1 MSSACN
7 FASKVLNYMG
17 DMENKAITG
26 SEEVVIPQ
34 QAKTYKMIAFRGKV
48 VFPGQAVHF
57 DLVRDKSYAAI
68 SHAVESG
75 ESVFLVAQKRA
86 TMVNPAPQDI
96 YRVGVLATIKQVQ
109 RLPGDAMRV
118 VFIAGRR
125 MQIDS
130 YVSLT
135 PYFEVTLKEYEYEQD
150 DPVYFEAVK
159 RRLDEQFKEYRRIDT
174 KMPGDV
180 LSTLSV
186 DDGERFVATIANY
199 IFTDDAEKQNV
210 LQTKT
215 LSAQY
220 EQILTV
226 LTRETE
232 IRAIEKRIT
241 AKVRQSIDKNQKE
254 YYVREQ
260 IRALK
265 QEIGEDADEI
275 DELRDKLNA
284 LKESIPDYAYEK
296 AEKEISRLEK
306 MNPSTPEATVSRSYI
321 ELILEMPWNKSTKD
335 EISLDRAR
343 KVLNEDHYG
352 LEKVKERILEY
363 LAVYKLTN
371 NLKSPILCFVGPP
384 GVGKTSIV
392 RSIARAAGK
401 ELVSMSLGGIRD
413 EAEIRGHR
421 RTYVAAL
428 PGRIISGIRQAGVN
442 NPVFLLDEIDKMTAD
457 MHGDP
462 ASALLEVL
470 DPNQNY
476 NFKDNYL
483 DMPYDL
489 SSVMFVTTANSLDPL
504 PPALLDRLEV
514 IELSGYTYEE
524 KLQISKRY
532 LKPKEMEA
540 NGLSNIKVDMSDSVI
555 MNVISSYTRES
566 GVRNLEREI
575 ATIMRKIALRIVE
588 QNEQPTS
595 FKVTKKE
602 VLEFLGPPKY
612 KENAIADTDEIG
624 AATGLAWTS
633 VGGVTLNIEAVII
646 PGGKG
651 EIKLTGSLGDV
662 MKESCLAALS
672 LVRSRADE
680 YGIDRDE
687 FVNND
692 IHLHF
697 PEGATPKDG
706 PSAGITIATALMSAF
721 SKRPV
726 AHDVTM
732 TGEVTLRGRVLAIG
746 GLKEKSLAAFRA
758 GFKRLII
765 PKENEKDLADVPEEV
780 KKKLEIILVDDIDK
794 VFSAVL
800 VK

>member
-1 MSSACN
+1 MI
-7 FASKVLNYMG
+7 G
-17 DMENKAITG
+17 DMENKSILDVDQTR
-26 SEEVVIPQ
+26 IPAQ
-34 QAKTYKMIAFRGKV
+34 PKTYKMIAFRGKV

-57 DLVRDKSYAAI
+57 DLVRDKSYSAI
-68 SHAVESG
+68 SQAVESG

-96 YRVGVLATIKQVQ
+96 YRVGVLASIKQVQ

-118 VFIAGRR
+118 VFMAGRR

-135 PYFEVTLKEYEYEQD
+135 PFFEVTLKDYDYEPD

-186 DDGERFVATIANY
+186 DDGERFVSTIANY
-199 IFTDDAEKQNV
+199 IFSSDAEKQTI

-226 LTRETE
+226 LVREVE
-232 IRAIEKRIT
+232 IRALEKTIS
-241 AKVRQSIDKNQKE
+241 AKVRQNIDKNQKE
-254 YYVREQ
+254 YYLREQ
-260 IRALK
+260 IRAIKDEL
-265 QEIGEDADEI
+265 GEDADEI
-275 DELRDKLNA
+275 DELREKLKNMQGA
-284 LKESIPDYAYEK
+284 LPEAAYQK
-296 AEKEISRLEK
+296 IEKEISRLEK
-306 MNPSTPEATVSRSYI
+306 MSPSSPEATVSRSYI
-321 ELILEMPWNKSTKD
+321 DLVLELPWNTSTL
-335 EISLDRAR
+335 ETLTLGEAR
-343 KVLNEDHYG
+343 KILNEDHYG

-363 LAVYKLTN
+363 LAVYKLTG
-371 NLKSPILCFVGPP
+371 NLKSPVLCFVGPP

-401 ELVSMSLGGIRD
+401 KFVSMSLGGIRD

-428 PGRIISGIRQAGVN
+428 PGRIIDGIKNAGVN

-457 MHGDP
+457 IHGDP

-470 DPNQNY
+470 DPNQNHA
-476 NFKDNYL
+476 FKDNYL
-483 DMPYDL
+483 DMPFDL
-489 SSVMFVTTANSLDPL
+489 SKVMFVTTANSLDPI

-524 KLQISKRY
+524 KLQIAKKY
-532 LKPKEMEA
+532 LKPKQIEA
-540 NGLSNIKVDMSDSVI
+540 NGLKDIKIEMSDAVI
-555 MNVISSYTRES
+555 TNVITAYTRES

-575 ATIMRKIALRIVE
+575 ATIMRKIALKIVE
-588 QNEQPTS
+588 QGEPPAS

-602 VLEFLGPPKY
+602 VAELLGAPKY
-612 KENAIADTDEIG
+612 KDGANAETTDEVG
-624 AATGLAWTS
+624 TATGLAWTS
-633 VGGVTLNIEAVII
+633 VGGVTLSIEVALISN
-646 PGGKG
+646 GKG
-651 EIKLTGSLGDV
+651 ELKLTGSLGDV

-672 LVRSRADE
+672 LVRSRADKF
-680 YGIDRDE
+680 GIDVDE
-687 FVNND
+687 FTKND

-721 SKRPV
+721 SKKKV
-726 AHDVTM
+726 AHDVAM
-732 TGEVTLRGRVLAIG
+732 TGELTLRGKVLAIG

-765 PKENEKDLADVPEEV
+765 PKDNEKDLVDVPSEV
-780 KKKLEIILVDDIDK
+780 KNKLNIITVDNIDQ
-794 VFSAVL
+794 VFAAAL
-800 VK
+800 R

>member
-1 MSSACN
+1 MDN
-7 FASKVLNYMG
+7 KVIYDAEDTQL
-17 DMENKAITG
+17 IQP
-26 SEEVVIPQ
+26 V
-34 QAKTYKMIAFRGKV
+34 KTYKMIAFRGKV

-57 DLVRDKSYAAI
+57 DLVRDKSYTAI
-68 SHAVESG
+68 SQAVESG

-130 YVSLT
+130 YVSLN
-135 PYFEVTLKEYEYEQD
+135 PYFEVTLKEYDYDPDE
-150 DPVYFEAVK
+150 PVYFEAIK

-180 LSTLSV
+180 LSSLSV
-186 DDGERFVATIANY
+186 DDGEKFVSTIASY
-199 IFTDDAEKQNV
+199 IFSSDSEKQNV

-220 EQILTV
+220 ELILTS
-226 LTRETE
+226 LAKETE
-232 IRAIEKRIT
+232 IRAMEKRIT
-241 AKVRQSIDKNQKE
+241 ARVRQNIDKNQKE
-254 YYVREQ
+254 YYIREQ
-260 IRALK
+260 IRVLK
-265 QEIGEDADEI
+265 EELGEDADEI
-275 DELRDKLNA
+275 DELREKLRGM
-284 LKESIPDYAYEK
+284 KDEMPQTAYEK

-306 MNPSTPEATVSRSYI
+306 MSSSTPEASVARSYI
-321 ELILEMPWNKSTKD
+321 ELLLDMPWQKSTVD
-335 EISLDRAR
+335 DISLDFAR
-343 KVLNEDHYG
+343 KVLAEDHYG
-352 LEKVKERILEY
+352 LEKIKGRILEY
-363 LAVYKLTN
+363 LAVFKLTQ
-371 NLKSPILCFVGPP
+371 NLKAPVLCFVGPP

-401 ELVSMSLGGIRD
+401 ELVTMSLGGIHD

-421 RTYVAAL
+421 RTYVAAM
-428 PGRIISGIRQAGVN
+428 PGRIINGIRQAKVN

-457 MHGDP
+457 IHGDP

-470 DPNQNY
+470 DPNQNN

-483 DMPYDL
+483 DMPFDL
-489 SSVMFVTTANSLDPL
+489 SKVMFVTTANSLDPL
-504 PPALLDRLEV
+504 PAALLDRLEV

-524 KLQISKRY
+524 KLQIAKRY
-532 LKPKEMEA
+532 LKPKEVKA
-540 NGLSNIKVDMSDSVI
+540 NGLSDVKVDMSDAVI
-555 MNVISSYTRES
+555 SHIISSYTRES

-575 ATIMRKIALRIVE
+575 ATVMRKIALKVVE
-588 QNEQPTS
+588 QDQIPAT
-595 FKVTKKE
+595 FKVSKKDIA
-602 VLEFLGPPKY
+602 EFLGPAKY
-612 KENAIADTDEIG
+612 KETSAVETDEVG

-633 VGGVTLNIEAVII
+633 VGGVTLSIEAAII
-646 PGGKG
+646 SGGKG
-651 EIKLTGSLGDV
+651 ELKLTGSLGDV

-672 LVRSRADE
+672 LVRSRAAE
-680 YGIDRDE
+680 YGVKE
-687 FVNND
+687 TAFSEND
-692 IHLHF
+692 VHLHF

-721 SKRPV
+721 SKKAV
-726 AHDVTM
+726 AHDVAM
-732 TGEVTLRGRVLAIG
+732 TGEVTLRGKVLAIG

-758 GFKRLII
+758 GYKRLII
-765 PKENEKDLADVPEEV
+765 PKENEKDLTDVPDEV
-780 KKKLEIILVDDIDK
+780 KQKVNIITVENIDQ

-800 VK
+800 K

>member
-1 MSSACN
+1 M
-7 FASKVLNYMG
+7 VDIM
-17 DMENKAITG
+17 DNKAFTNT
-26 SEEVVIPQ
+26 EEEQVIQPV
-34 QAKTYKMIAFRGKV
+34 KTYKMIPFRGKV

-57 DLVRDKSYAAI
+57 DLVRDKSYNAIIQAAEA
-68 SHAVESG
+68 S

-96 YRVGVLATIKQVQ
+96 YRVGVLASIKQVQ
-109 RLPGDAMRV
+109 RLPGDALRV
-118 VFIAGRR
+118 VFTAGRR

-130 YVSLT
+130 YVSIT
-135 PYFEVTLKEYEYEQD
+135 PYFEVTLKEYEYEPD
-150 DPVYFEAVK
+150 DPLYFEAVK
-159 RRLDEQFKEYRRIDT
+159 RRLDEQFREYRRIDT
-174 KMPGDV
+174 KMPGDI
-180 LSTLSV
+180 LSSLSV
-186 DDGERFVATIANY
+186 DDGERFVSTIAGY
-199 IFTDDAEKQNV
+199 IFSSDSERQNV
-210 LQTKT
+210 LQMKT

-220 EQILTV
+220 EEILNV

-232 IRAIEKRIT
+232 IRAIEKKIS
-241 AKVRQSIDKNQKE
+241 AKVRQNIDKNQKE
-254 YYVREQ
+254 YYLREQ
-260 IRALK
+260 IKALK
-265 QEIGEDADEI
+265 EELGEDADEI
-275 DELRDKLNA
+275 DELREKLAGMKDA
-284 LKESIPDYAYEK
+284 LPEYAYEK

-306 MNPSTPEATVSRSYI
+306 MSPSTPEATVSRSYI
-321 ELILEMPWNKSTKD
+321 ELILDMPWTKATED
-335 EISLDRAR
+335 DIALDRAR
-343 KVLNEDHYG
+343 KVLAEDHYG

-401 ELVSMSLGGIRD
+401 ELVTMSLGGVRD

-421 RTYVAAL
+421 RTYVAAM

-442 NPVFLLDEIDKMTAD
+442 NPVFLLDEIDKMTSD
-457 MHGDP
+457 IHGDP

-483 DMPYDL
+483 DMPFDL
-489 SSVMFVTTANSLDPL
+489 SHVMFVTTANSLDPI

-524 KLQISKRY
+524 KLQIAKRY
-532 LKPKEMEA
+532 LKPKEIET
-540 NGLSNIKVDMSDSVI
+540 NGLKNVKIDMSDSVI
-555 MNVISSYTRES
+555 MNIITSYTRES

-575 ATIMRKIALRIVE
+575 ATVMRKIALKIVE
-588 QNEQPTS
+588 QKDTPSS

-602 VLEFLGPPKY
+602 TAEFLGPPKY
-612 KENAIADTDEIG
+612 KESAVTDTDEIG
-624 AATGLAWTS
+624 TATGLAWTS
-633 VGGVTLNIEAVII
+633 VGGVTLNIEAMII
-646 PGGKG
+646 PNGKG
-651 EIKLTGSLGDV
+651 ELRLTGSLGDV

-672 LVRSRADE
+672 LVRSRAE
-680 YGIDRDE
+680 QFGIDPDA
-687 FVNND
+687 FVKND

-721 SKRPV
+721 SQRKV

-732 TGEVTLRGRVLAIG
+732 TGEITLRGKVLAIG

-758 GFKRLII
+758 GFKRLLI
-765 PKENEKDLADVPEEV
+765 PRENEKDLSDVPAEV
-780 KKKLEIILVDDIDK
+780 KAKLDIILVDNIDK
-794 VFSAVL
+794 VFAEVL
-800 VK
+800 V

>member
-1 MSSACN
+1 
-7 FASKVLNYMG
+7 
-17 DMENKAITG
+17 MENKGTVNIGA
-26 SEEVVIPQ
+26 EQIPKTV
-34 QAKTYKMIAFRGKV
+34 KTYKMIAFRGKV

-68 SHAVESG
+68 SQAVESG

-86 TMVNPAPQDI
+86 TTVNPAPQDI
-96 YRVGVLATIKQVQ
+96 YRVGVLASIKQVQ

-118 VFIAGRR
+118 VFTAGRR
-125 MQIDS
+125 MQIES
-130 YVSLT
+130 YVSIT
-135 PYFEVTLKEYEYEQD
+135 PFFEVTLKE
-150 DPVYFEAVK
+150 FETAEDEPLYLEAIK
-159 RRLDEQFKEYRRIDT
+159 RRLEEQFKEYRRIDT

-180 LSTLSV
+180 LSSLSV
-186 DDGERFVATIANY
+186 DDGEKFVSTITGY
-199 IFTDDAEKQNV
+199 IFTSDAEKQNI

-215 LSAQY
+215 LSEQY
-220 EQILTV
+220 EQILSV
-226 LTRETE
+226 LVRETE
-232 IRAIEKRIT
+232 IRALEKRIT
-241 AKVRQSIDKNQKE
+241 AKVRQNIDKNQKE
-254 YYVREQ
+254 YYIREQ

-265 QEIGEDADEI
+265 EELGEDADEI
-275 DELRDKLNA
+275 DELRDKLKSMKDV
-284 LKESIPDYAYEK
+284 LPEIAYSK

-321 ELILEMPWNKSTKD
+321 ELILDLPWGKSTVD
-335 EISLDRAR
+335 NIALDHAR

-401 ELVSMSLGGIRD
+401 ELVTMSLGGVRD

-421 RTYVAAL
+421 RTYVAAM
-428 PGRIISGIRQAGVN
+428 PGRIINGLKQANVN

-483 DMPYDL
+483 DMPFDL
-489 SSVMFVTTANSLDPL
+489 SKVMFVTTANSLDPL

-514 IELSGYTYEE
+514 IELSGYTYDE
-524 KLQISKRY
+524 KLQIAKKY
-532 LKPKEMEA
+532 LKPKEVAA
-540 NGLSNIKVDMSDSVI
+540 NGLSDVKVEMSDAVI
-555 MNVISSYTRES
+555 MNVISGYTRES

-575 ATIMRKIALRIVE
+575 ATVMRKIALKIVE
-588 QNEQPTS
+588 QKEKPQT

-602 VLEFLGPPKY
+602 VAEFLGPAKY
-612 KENAIADTDEIG
+612 KDDAVSEADTVG
-624 AATGLAWTS
+624 CANGLAWTS
-633 VGGVTLNIEAVII
+633 VGGVTLSIEAATIS
-646 PGGKG
+646 GGKG

-662 MKESCLAALS
+662 MKESCITALS
-672 LVRSRADE
+672 LVRSRAQKF
-680 YGIDRDE
+680 GIDQSE
-687 FVNND
+687 FTEKDV
-692 IHLHF
+692 HLHF

-706 PSAGITIATALMSAF
+706 PSAGITIATALMSVF
-721 SKRPV
+721 SQKKV
-726 AHDVTM
+726 SHDVAM
-732 TGEVTLRGRVLAIG
+732 TGEVTLRGKVLAIG

-765 PKENEKDLADVPEEV
+765 PRENEKDLADVPQEV
-780 KKKLEIILVDDIDK
+780 KNKLEIIMVENIDQ
-794 VFSAVL
+794 VFDAVL
-800 VK
+800 V

>member
-1 MSSACN
+1 MRNSALLRQTIL
-7 FASKVLNYMG
+7 VE
-17 DMENKAITG
+17 DMENKTYITT
-26 SEEVVIPQ
+26 EDVQIEQPV
-34 QAKTYKMIAFRGKV
+34 KTYKMIAFRGKV

-57 DLVRDKSYAAI
+57 DLVRDKSYSAI
-68 SHAVESG
+68 SEAVESG

-96 YRVGVLATIKQVQ
+96 YRVGVLASIKQVQ

-118 VFIAGRR
+118 VFTAGRR

-135 PYFEVTLKEYEYEQD
+135 PYFEVTLKEYEYEPD

-186 DDGERFVATIANY
+186 DDGERFVSTIANY
-199 IFTDDAEKQNV
+199 IFSSDTEKQNV
-210 LQTKT
+210 LQLRT

-220 EQILTV
+220 EEV
-226 LTRETE
+226 LQVLARETE
-232 IRAIEKRIT
+232 IRAMEKRIA
-241 AKVRQSIDKNQKE
+241 AKVRQNIDKNQKE
-254 YYVREQ
+254 YYLREQ

-265 QEIGEDADEI
+265 DELGEDADEI
-275 DELRDKLNA
+275 EELREKLVS
-284 LKESIPDYAYEK
+284 LKAAMPEYAYTK
-296 AEKEISRLEK
+296 VEKELSRYEK
-306 MNPSTPEATVSRSYI
+306 MNPTTPEATVSRSYI
-321 ELILEMPWNKSTKD
+321 ELVLEMPWNKSTVD
-335 EISLDRAR
+335 DISLDRAR
-343 KVLNEDHYG
+343 KVLAEDHYG

-371 NLKSPILCFVGPP
+371 NLKSPVLCFVGPP

-401 ELVSMSLGGIRD
+401 ELVTMSLGGVRD

-428 PGRIISGIRQAGVN
+428 PGRIINGVKQAGVN
-442 NPVFLLDEIDKMTAD
+442 NPVFLLDEIDKMTSD

-483 DMPYDL
+483 DMPFDL
-489 SSVMFVTTANSLDPL
+489 SNVMFVTTANSLDPL

-514 IELSGYTYEE
+514 IELSGYTYDE
-524 KLQISKRY
+524 KLQIAKRY

-540 NGLSNIKVDMSDSVI
+540 NGLSNIRVDMSDAVLTHI
-555 MNVISSYTRES
+555 ISAYTRES
-566 GVRNLEREI
+566 GVRNLQREI
-575 ATIMRKIALRIVE
+575 ATVMRKIALRIVE
-588 QNEQPTS
+588 QKEPQTS
-595 FKVTKKE
+595 YRVTKKE
-602 VLEFLGPPKY
+602 IAEFLGPPKY
-612 KENAIADTDEIG
+612 KDSATVEKDEVG
-624 AATGLAWTS
+624 MATGLAWTS
-633 VGGVTLNIEAVII
+633 VGGVTLSIEAAII
-646 PGGKG
+646 SGGKG

-662 MKESCLAALS
+662 MKESCLTALS
-672 LVRSRADE
+672 LVRSRAVE
-680 YGIDRDE
+680 YGIDPE
-687 FVNND
+687 AFNKND

-721 SKRPV
+721 SGRKV

-732 TGEVTLRGRVLAIG
+732 TGELTLRGKVLAIG

-758 GFKRLII
+758 GFKRLVI
-765 PKENEKDLADVPEEV
+765 PRENEKDLADVPKEV
-780 KKKLEIILVDDIDK
+780 KDKLEIITVDNIDK
-794 VFSAVL
+794 VFNLVL
-800 VK
+800 L

>member
-1 MSSACN
+1 MDN
-7 FASKVLNYMG
+7 KVIYDAEDTQL
-17 DMENKAITG
+17 IQP
-26 SEEVVIPQ
+26 V
-34 QAKTYKMIAFRGKV
+34 KTYKMIAFRGKV

-57 DLVRDKSYAAI
+57 DLVRDKSYTAI
-68 SHAVESG
+68 SQAVESG

-130 YVSLT
+130 YVSLN
-135 PYFEVTLKEYEYEQD
+135 PYFEVTLKEYDYEPD
-150 DPVYFEAVK
+150 EPVYFEAIK

-180 LSTLSV
+180 LSSLSV
-186 DDGERFVATIANY
+186 DDGEKFVSTIASY
-199 IFTDDAEKQNV
+199 IFSSDSEKQNV

-220 EQILTV
+220 ELILTS
-226 LTRETE
+226 LAKETE
-232 IRAIEKRIT
+232 IRAMEKRIT
-241 AKVRQSIDKNQKE
+241 ARVRQNIDKNQKE
-254 YYVREQ
+254 YYIREQ
-260 IRALK
+260 IRVLK
-265 QEIGEDADEI
+265 EELGEDADEI
-275 DELRDKLNA
+275 DELREKLRGM
-284 LKESIPDYAYEK
+284 KDEMPQTAYEK

-306 MNPSTPEATVSRSYI
+306 MSSSTPEASVARSYI
-321 ELILEMPWNKSTKD
+321 ELLLDMPWQKSTVD
-335 EISLDRAR
+335 DISLDFAR
-343 KVLNEDHYG
+343 KVLAEDHYG
-352 LEKVKERILEY
+352 LEKVKGRILEY
-363 LAVYKLTN
+363 LAVFKLTQ
-371 NLKSPILCFVGPP
+371 NLKAPVLCFVGPP

-401 ELVSMSLGGIRD
+401 ELVTMSLGGIHD

-421 RTYVAAL
+421 RTYVAAM
-428 PGRIISGIRQAGVN
+428 PGRIINGIRQAKVS

-457 MHGDP
+457 IHGDP

-483 DMPYDL
+483 DMPFDL
-489 SSVMFVTTANSLDPL
+489 SKVMFVTTANSLDPL
-504 PPALLDRLEV
+504 PAALLDRLEV

-524 KLQISKRY
+524 KLQIAKRY
-532 LKPKEMEA
+532 LKPKEVKA
-540 NGLSNIKVDMSDSVI
+540 NGLSDVKIDMSDAVI
-555 MNVISSYTRES
+555 SHIISSYTRES

-575 ATIMRKIALRIVE
+575 ATVMRKIALKVVE
-588 QNEQPTS
+588 QDQIPAS
-595 FKVTKKE
+595 FKVSKKD
-602 VLEFLGPPKY
+602 VAEFLGPAKY
-612 KENAIADTDEIG
+612 KETSAVETDEVG

-633 VGGVTLNIEAVII
+633 VGGVTLSIEAAII
-646 PGGKG
+646 SGGKG
-651 EIKLTGSLGDV
+651 ELKLTGSLGDV

-672 LVRSRADE
+672 LVRSRAAE
-680 YGIDRDE
+680 YGVKE
-687 FVNND
+687 TAFSEND
-692 IHLHF
+692 VHLHF

-721 SKRPV
+721 SKKAV
-726 AHDVTM
+726 AHDVAM
-732 TGEVTLRGRVLAIG
+732 TGEVTLRGKVLAIG

-758 GFKRLII
+758 GYKRLII
-765 PKENEKDLADVPEEV
+765 PKENEKDLTDVPDEV
-780 KKKLEIILVDDIDK
+780 KQKVNIITVENIDQ
-794 VFSAVL
+794 VFAAVL
-800 VK
+800 K

>member
-1 MSSACN
+1 
-7 FASKVLNYMG
+7 
-17 DMENKAITG
+17 MENKATT
-26 SEEVVIPQ
+26 EFEQTQIPQ
-34 QAKTYKMIAFRGKV
+34 PVKAYKMIAFRGKV

-57 DLVRDKSYAAI
+57 DLVRDKSYSAI
-68 SHAVESG
+68 SEAVESG

-86 TMVNPAPQDI
+86 TTVNPAPQDI
-96 YRVGVLATIKQVQ
+96 YRVGVLASIKQVQ

-118 VFIAGRR
+118 VFTAGRR

-135 PYFEVTLKEYEYEQD
+135 PYFEVTLKEYEYESD

-186 DDGERFVATIANY
+186 DDGERFVSTIANY
-199 IFTDDAEKQNV
+199 IFTSDSEKQNI

-226 LTRETE
+226 LVREVE
-232 IRAIEKRIT
+232 IRSLEKTIT
-241 AKVRQSIDKNQKE
+241 AKVRQNIDKNQKE
-254 YYVREQ
+254 YYLREQ
-260 IRALK
+260 IRAIKTEL
-265 QEIGEDADEI
+265 GEDADEI
-275 DELRDKLNA
+275 DALREKLAAMKEVLPEAAYDKIN
-284 LKESIPDYAYEK
+284 
-296 AEKEISRLEK
+296 KEISRLEK
-306 MNPSTPEATVSRSYI
+306 MSPSTPEATVSRSYI
-321 ELILEMPWNKSTKD
+321 DLVLDLPWAKSTTD
-335 EISLDRAR
+335 TLSLAEAR
-343 KVLNEDHYG
+343 KVLNEDHFG

-363 LAVYKLTN
+363 LAVYKLTG
-371 NLKSPILCFVGPP
+371 NLKSPVLCFVGPP

-401 ELVSMSLGGIRD
+401 KFVSMSLGGIRD

-428 PGRIISGIRQAGVN
+428 PGRIIEGLRNAGVN

-476 NFKDNYL
+476 GFKDNYL
-483 DMPYDL
+483 DMPFDL
-489 SSVMFVTTANSLDPL
+489 SKVMFVTTANSLDPIQ
-504 PPALLDRLEV
+504 PALLDRLEV

-524 KLQISKRY
+524 KLQIAKRY
-532 LKPKEMEA
+532 LRPKEIEA
-540 NGLSNIKVDMSDSVI
+540 NGLKDIKIEMSDAVT
-555 MNVISSYTRES
+555 MNVISNYTRES

-575 ATIMRKIALRIVE
+575 ATVMRKIALKVVE
-588 QNEQPTS
+588 QKQPPS
-595 FKVTKKE
+595 VFKVTKKE
-602 VLEFLGPPKY
+602 IAEFLGAPKY
-612 KENAIADTDEIG
+612 KDGGAVAEIDEVG
-624 AATGLAWTS
+624 AANGLAWTS
-633 VGGVTLNIEAVII
+633 VGGVTLNIEAAII
-646 PGGKG
+646 PDGKG
-651 EIKLTGSLGDV
+651 DVKLTGSLGDV
-662 MKESCLAALS
+662 MKESCMTALT
-672 LVRSRADE
+672 LVRARADKF
-680 YGIDRDE
+680 GVDRDM
-687 FVNND
+687 FVKND
-692 IHLHF
+692 VHLHF

-706 PSAGITIATALMSAF
+706 PSAGITIATALMSVF
-721 SKRPV
+721 SGKRV
-726 AHDVTM
+726 AHDVAM
-732 TGEVTLRGRVLAIG
+732 TGEVTLRGKVLAIG

-765 PKENEKDLADVPEEV
+765 PRENEKDLVDVPDEV
-780 KKKLEIILVDDIDK
+780 KNKLEIILVDNIDE
-794 VFSAVL
+794 VYATAL
-800 VK
+800 L

>member
-1 MSSACN
+1 
-7 FASKVLNYMG
+7 
-17 DMENKAITG
+17 MENKATT
-26 SEEVVIPQ
+26 EFEQTQIPQ
-34 QAKTYKMIAFRGKV
+34 PVKAYKMIAFRGKV

-57 DLVRDKSYAAI
+57 DLVRDKSYSAI
-68 SHAVESG
+68 SEAVESG

-86 TMVNPAPQDI
+86 TTVNPAPQDI
-96 YRVGVLATIKQVQ
+96 YRVGVLASIKQVQ

-118 VFIAGRR
+118 VFTAGRR

-135 PYFEVTLKEYEYEQD
+135 PYFEVTLKEYEYEAD

-186 DDGERFVATIANY
+186 DDGERFVSTIANY
-199 IFTDDAEKQNV
+199 IFTSDSEKQNI

-226 LTRETE
+226 LVREVE
-232 IRAIEKRIT
+232 IRSLEKTIT
-241 AKVRQSIDKNQKE
+241 AKVRQNIDKNQKE
-254 YYVREQ
+254 YYLREQ
-260 IRALK
+260 IRAIKTEL
-265 QEIGEDADEI
+265 GEDADEI
-275 DELRDKLNA
+275 DALREKLAAMKEVLPEAAYDKIN
-284 LKESIPDYAYEK
+284 
-296 AEKEISRLEK
+296 KEISRLEK
-306 MNPSTPEATVSRSYI
+306 MSPSTPEATVSRSYI
-321 ELILEMPWNKSTKD
+321 DLVLDLPWAKSTTD
-335 EISLDRAR
+335 TLSLAEAR
-343 KVLNEDHYG
+343 KVLNEDHFG

-363 LAVYKLTN
+363 LAVYKLTG
-371 NLKSPILCFVGPP
+371 NLKSPVLCFVGPP

-401 ELVSMSLGGIRD
+401 KFVSMSLGGIRD

-428 PGRIISGIRQAGVN
+428 PGRIIEGLRNAGVN

-476 NFKDNYL
+476 GFKDNYL
-483 DMPYDL
+483 DMPFDL
-489 SSVMFVTTANSLDPL
+489 SKVMFVTTANSLDPIQ
-504 PPALLDRLEV
+504 PALLDRLEV

-524 KLQISKRY
+524 KLQIAKRY
-532 LKPKEMEA
+532 LRPKEIEA
-540 NGLSNIKVDMSDSVI
+540 NGLKDIKIEMSDAVT
-555 MNVISSYTRES
+555 MNVISNYTRES

-575 ATIMRKIALRIVE
+575 ATVMRKIALKVVE
-588 QNEQPTS
+588 QKQPPS
-595 FKVTKKE
+595 VFKVTKKE
-602 VLEFLGPPKY
+602 IAEFLGAPKY
-612 KENAIADTDEIG
+612 KDGGAVAEIDEVG
-624 AATGLAWTS
+624 AANGLAWTS
-633 VGGVTLNIEAVII
+633 VGGVTLNIEAAII
-646 PGGKG
+646 SDGKG
-651 EIKLTGSLGDV
+651 DVKLTGSLGDV
-662 MKESCLAALS
+662 MKESCMTALT
-672 LVRSRADE
+672 LVRARADKF
-680 YGIDRDE
+680 GVDRDM
-687 FVNND
+687 FVKND
-692 IHLHF
+692 VHLHF

-706 PSAGITIATALMSAF
+706 PSAGITIATALMSVF
-721 SKRPV
+721 SGKRV
-726 AHDVTM
+726 AHDVAM
-732 TGEVTLRGRVLAIG
+732 TGEVTLRGKVLAIG

-765 PKENEKDLADVPEEV
+765 PRENEKDLVDVPDEV
-780 KKKLEIILVDDIDK
+780 KNKLEIILVDNIDE
-794 VFSAVL
+794 VYAAAL
-800 VK
+800 L

>member
-1 MSSACN
+1 MI
-7 FASKVLNYMG
+7 G
-17 DMENKAITG
+17 DMENKSIEDYGVDRLA
-26 SEEVVIPQ
+26 SQP
-34 QAKTYKMIAFRGKV
+34 KTYKMIAFRGKV

-68 SHAVESG
+68 SQAVESG

-118 VFIAGRR
+118 VFMAGRR
-125 MQIDS
+125 MEIDS

-135 PYFEVTLKEYEYEQD
+135 PYFEVTLKEYAYEPD
-150 DPVYFEAVK
+150 DPIYFEAVK

-186 DDGERFVATIANY
+186 DDGERFVSTIASY
-199 IFTDDAEKQNV
+199 IFSSDTEKQNI

-215 LSAQY
+215 LSEQY

-226 LTRETE
+226 LAREVE
-232 IRAIEKRIT
+232 IRALEKSIS
-241 AKVRQSIDKNQKE
+241 AKVRQNIDKNQKE
-254 YYVREQ
+254 YYLREQ
-260 IRALK
+260 IRAIKEEL
-265 QEIGEDADEI
+265 GEDADEI
-275 DELRDKLNA
+275 EDLRARLA
-284 LKESIPDYAYEK
+284 EMQGQLPGYAYEK

-306 MNPSTPEATVSRSYI
+306 MSPSTPEATVSRSYI
-321 ELILEMPWNKSTKD
+321 DLILDLPWSTSTPGD
-335 EISLDRAR
+335 IALDTAR
-343 KVLNEDHYG
+343 KILAEDHYG

-363 LAVYKLTN
+363 LAVYKLTQ

-392 RSIARAAGK
+392 RSIARAADK
-401 ELVSMSLGGIRD
+401 KFVSMSLGGIRD

-428 PGRIISGIRQAGVN
+428 PGRIIEGIRTSGVN

-457 MHGDP
+457 IHGDP

-470 DPNQNY
+470 DPNQNDH
-476 NFKDNYL
+476 FKDNYL
-483 DMPYDL
+483 DMPFDL
-489 SSVMFVTTANSLDPL
+489 SKVMFVTTANSLDPI

-524 KLQISKRY
+524 KLQIAKKY
-532 LKPKEMEA
+532 LKPKQAEV
-540 NGLSNIKVDMSDSVI
+540 NGLKDIKIELSDAVI
-555 MNVISSYTRES
+555 MNVISAYTRES

-575 ATIMRKIALRIVE
+575 ATIMRKIALKAVE
-588 QNEQPTS
+588 GQEVPSS
-595 FKVTKKE
+595 FRVTKKDL
-602 VLEFLGPPKY
+602 LEFLGPPKY
-612 KENAIADTDEIG
+612 KESSAVDTDEVGI
-624 AATGLAWTS
+624 ANGLAWTS
-633 VGGVTLNIEAVII
+633 VGGTTLSIEVAVI
-646 PGGKG
+646 PDGKG

-662 MKESCLAALS
+662 MKESCITALT
-672 LVRSRADE
+672 LVRCRAEKFGVSADVFGK
-680 YGIDRDE
+680 YD
-687 FVNND
+687 V
-692 IHLHF
+692 HLHF
-697 PEGATPKDG
+697 PEGAIPKDG

-721 SKRPV
+721 SGKKV
-726 AHDVTM
+726 AHDVAM
-732 TGEVTLRGRVLAIG
+732 TGEVTLRGKVLPIG

-758 GFKRLII
+758 GYKRLII
-765 PKENEKDLADVPEEV
+765 PKENEKDLVDVPAEV
-780 KKKLEIILVDDIDK
+780 KAKMNVILVDNIDQ
-794 VFSAVL
+794 VFAVAL
-800 VK
+800 V

>member
-1 MSSACN
+1 MCYTYN
-7 FASKVLNYMG
+7 GME
-17 DMENKAITG
+17 DMENKVIANTDDAQ
-26 SEEVVIPQ
+26 IPQ
-34 QAKTYKMIAFRGKV
+34 PVKSYKMIAFRGKV

-57 DLVRDKSYAAI
+57 DLARDKSYSAVSA
-68 SHAVESG
+68 AVESG

-130 YVSLT
+130 YVSLN
-135 PYFEVTLKEYEYEQD
+135 PCFEVTLKEYEYEKD
-150 DPVYFEAVK
+150 DPIYFEAVK

-174 KMPGDV
+174 KMPGDI

-186 DDGERFVATIANY
+186 DDGEKFVSTISNY
-199 IFTDDAEKQNV
+199 IFSSDSEKQSV

-220 EQILTV
+220 EQILEV
-226 LTRETE
+226 LARETE
-232 IRAIEKRIT
+232 IRALEKRIS
-241 AKVRQSIDKNQKE
+241 AKVRQNIDKNQKE

-265 QEIGEDADEI
+265 EELGEDADEI
-275 DELRDKLNA
+275 DELREKLA
-284 LKESIPDYAYEK
+284 QMKDSMPPIAYEK
-296 AEKEISRLEK
+296 AEKEISRFEK

-321 ELILEMPWNKSTKD
+321 ELILEMPWQKSTD
-335 EISLDRAR
+335 NDMALDRAR
-343 KVLNEDHYG
+343 KILNEDHYG

-371 NLKSPILCFVGPP
+371 NLKSPVLCFVGPP

-401 ELVSMSLGGIRD
+401 ELVTMSLGGVRD

-421 RTYVAAL
+421 RTYVAAM

-457 MHGDP
+457 IHGDP

-470 DPNQNY
+470 DPNQNF

-483 DMPYDL
+483 DMPFDL
-489 SSVMFVTTANSLDPL
+489 SNVMFVTTANSLDPI

-524 KLQISKRY
+524 KLQIAKRY
-532 LKPKEMEA
+532 LKPKEIEA
-540 NGLSNIKVDMSDSVI
+540 NGLKSVKIEMSDAVI
-555 MNVISSYTRES
+555 TYIISNYTRES

-575 ATIMRKIALRIVE
+575 ATVMRKIALKVVE
-588 QNEQPTS
+588 S
-595 FKVTKKE
+595 ADDKSVYKVTKKE
-602 VLEFLGPPKY
+602 VTEFLGPPKY
-612 KENAIADTDEIG
+612 KDSAVTDKDEVG

-633 VGGVTLNIEAVII
+633 VGGVTLNIEAAII
-646 PGGKG
+646 KNGKG

-662 MKESCLAALS
+662 MKESCLTALS
-672 LVRSRADE
+672 LVRSRADD
-680 YGIDRDE
+680 YGIDPELFTTCD
-687 FVNND
+687 V
-692 IHLHF
+692 HLHF

-721 SKRPV
+721 SGKKV
-726 AHDVTM
+726 AHDATM
-732 TGEVTLRGRVLAIG
+732 TGELTLRGKVLAIG

-765 PKENEKDLADVPEEV
+765 PTENEKDLADVPKEV
-780 KKKLEIILVDDIDK
+780 KDKLDIITVDNIDK
-794 VFSAVL
+794 VFTAVI
-800 VK
+800 V

>member
-1 MSSACN
+1 
-7 FASKVLNYMG
+7 
-17 DMENKAITG
+17 MENKATT
-26 SEEVVIPQ
+26 EFEQTQIPQ
-34 QAKTYKMIAFRGKV
+34 PVKAYKMIAFRGKV

-57 DLVRDKSYAAI
+57 DLVRDKSYSAI
-68 SHAVESG
+68 SEAVESG

-86 TMVNPAPQDI
+86 TTVNPAPQDI
-96 YRVGVLATIKQVQ
+96 YRVGVLASIKQVQ

-118 VFIAGRR
+118 VFTAGRR

-135 PYFEVTLKEYEYEQD
+135 PYFEVTLKEYEYEAD

-186 DDGERFVATIANY
+186 DDGERFVSTIANY
-199 IFTDDAEKQNV
+199 IFTSDSEKQNI

-226 LTRETE
+226 LVREVE
-232 IRAIEKRIT
+232 IRSLEKTIT
-241 AKVRQSIDKNQKE
+241 AKVRQNIDKNQKE
-254 YYVREQ
+254 YYLREQ
-260 IRALK
+260 IRAIKTEL
-265 QEIGEDADEI
+265 GEDADEI
-275 DELRDKLNA
+275 DALREKLAAMKEVLPEAAYDKIN
-284 LKESIPDYAYEK
+284 
-296 AEKEISRLEK
+296 KEISRLEK
-306 MNPSTPEATVSRSYI
+306 MSPSTPEATVSRSYI
-321 ELILEMPWNKSTKD
+321 DLVLDLPWAQSTTD
-335 EISLDRAR
+335 TLSLAEAR
-343 KVLNEDHYG
+343 KVLNEDHFG

-363 LAVYKLTN
+363 LAVYKLTG
-371 NLKSPILCFVGPP
+371 NLKSPVLCFVGPP

-401 ELVSMSLGGIRD
+401 KFVSMSLGGIRD

-428 PGRIISGIRQAGVN
+428 PGRIIEGLRNAGVN

-476 NFKDNYL
+476 GFKDNYL
-483 DMPYDL
+483 DMPFDL
-489 SSVMFVTTANSLDPL
+489 SKVMFVTTANSLDPIQ
-504 PPALLDRLEV
+504 PALLDRLEV

-524 KLQISKRY
+524 KLQIAKRY
-532 LKPKEMEA
+532 LRPKEIEA
-540 NGLSNIKVDMSDSVI
+540 NGLKDIKIEMSDAVT
-555 MNVISSYTRES
+555 MNVISNYTRES

-575 ATIMRKIALRIVE
+575 ATVMRKIALKVVE
-588 QNEQPTS
+588 QKQPPS
-595 FKVTKKE
+595 VFKVTKKE
-602 VLEFLGPPKY
+602 IAEFLGAPKY
-612 KENAIADTDEIG
+612 KDGGAVAEIDEVG
-624 AATGLAWTS
+624 AANGLAWTS
-633 VGGVTLNIEAVII
+633 VGGVTLNIEAAII
-646 PGGKG
+646 PDGKG
-651 EIKLTGSLGDV
+651 DVKLTGSLGDV
-662 MKESCLAALS
+662 MKESCMTALT
-672 LVRSRADE
+672 LVRARADKF
-680 YGIDRDE
+680 GVDRDM
-687 FVNND
+687 FVKND
-692 IHLHF
+692 VHLHF

-706 PSAGITIATALMSAF
+706 PSAGITIATALMSVF
-721 SKRPV
+721 SGKRV
-726 AHDVTM
+726 AHDVAM
-732 TGEVTLRGRVLAIG
+732 TGEVTLRGKVLAIG

-765 PKENEKDLADVPEEV
+765 PRENEKDLVDVPDEV
-780 KKKLEIILVDDIDK
+780 KNKLEIILVDNIDE
-794 VFSAVL
+794 VYAVAL
-800 VK
+800 L

>member
-1 MSSACN
+1 
-7 FASKVLNYMG
+7 
-17 DMENKAITG
+17 MENKATT
-26 SEEVVIPQ
+26 EFEQTQIPQ
-34 QAKTYKMIAFRGKV
+34 PVKAYKMIAFRGKV

-57 DLVRDKSYAAI
+57 DLVRDKSYSAI
-68 SHAVESG
+68 SEAVESG

-86 TMVNPAPQDI
+86 TTVNPAPQDI
-96 YRVGVLATIKQVQ
+96 YRVGVLASIKQVQ

-118 VFIAGRR
+118 VFTAGRR

-135 PYFEVTLKEYEYEQD
+135 PYFEVTLKEYEYEAD

-186 DDGERFVATIANY
+186 DDGERFVSTIANY
-199 IFTDDAEKQNV
+199 IFTSDSEKQNI

-226 LTRETE
+226 LVREVE
-232 IRAIEKRIT
+232 IRSLEKTIT
-241 AKVRQSIDKNQKE
+241 AKVRQNIDKNQKE
-254 YYVREQ
+254 YYLREQ
-260 IRALK
+260 IRAIKTEL
-265 QEIGEDADEI
+265 GEDADEI
-275 DELRDKLNA
+275 DALREKLAAMKEVLPEAAYDKIN
-284 LKESIPDYAYEK
+284 
-296 AEKEISRLEK
+296 KEISRLEK
-306 MNPSTPEATVSRSYI
+306 MSPSTPEATVSRSYI
-321 ELILEMPWNKSTKD
+321 DLVLDLPWAKSTTD
-335 EISLDRAR
+335 TLSLAEAR
-343 KVLNEDHYG
+343 KVLNEDHFG

-363 LAVYKLTN
+363 LAVYKLTG
-371 NLKSPILCFVGPP
+371 NLKSPVLCFVGPP

-401 ELVSMSLGGIRD
+401 KFVSMSLGGIRD

-428 PGRIISGIRQAGVN
+428 PGRIIEGLRNAGVN

-476 NFKDNYL
+476 GFKDNYL
-483 DMPYDL
+483 DMPFDL
-489 SSVMFVTTANSLDPL
+489 SKVMFVTTANSLDPIQ
-504 PPALLDRLEV
+504 PALLDRLEV

-524 KLQISKRY
+524 KLQIAKRY
-532 LKPKEMEA
+532 LRPKEIEA
-540 NGLSNIKVDMSDSVI
+540 NGLKDIKIEMSDAVT
-555 MNVISSYTRES
+555 MNVISNYTRES

-575 ATIMRKIALRIVE
+575 ATVMRKIALKVVE
-588 QNEQPTS
+588 QKQPPS
-595 FKVTKKE
+595 VFKVTKKE
-602 VLEFLGPPKY
+602 IAEFLGAPKY
-612 KENAIADTDEIG
+612 KDGGAVAEMDEVG
-624 AATGLAWTS
+624 AANGLAWTS
-633 VGGVTLNIEAVII
+633 VGGVTLNIEAAII
-646 PGGKG
+646 PEGKG
-651 EIKLTGSLGDV
+651 DVKLTGSLGDV
-662 MKESCLAALS
+662 MKESCMTALT
-672 LVRSRADE
+672 LVRARADKF
-680 YGIDRDE
+680 GVDRDM
-687 FVNND
+687 FVKND
-692 IHLHF
+692 VHLHF

-706 PSAGITIATALMSAF
+706 PSAGITIATALMSVF
-721 SKRPV
+721 SGKRV
-726 AHDVTM
+726 AHDVAM
-732 TGEVTLRGRVLAIG
+732 TGEVTLRGKVLAIG

-765 PKENEKDLADVPEEV
+765 PRENEKDLVDVPDEV
-780 KKKLEIILVDDIDK
+780 KNKLEIILVDNIDE
-794 VFSAVL
+794 VYAVAL
-800 VK
+800 L